1 MAERL
6 PGARR
11 AAAGLGVLLLL
22 VLAPALPAAAEAG
35 GEAPDLVLEDRGQ
48 APALLVPGSTS
59 RWVLGV
65 TTKGV
70 KPSGLSLRL
79 SAAGPLAGATNGAEH
94 LLTVQL
100 SACPGAW
107 AAGKCADGARTII
120 PPTPLASLD
129 GTVRSLA
136 TPDGGIP
143 AGVELLAAVTLSPTA
158 GNAVQ
163 GLSATLT
170 ARVDAAGEPLTQAP
184 DGGRPPGGTPP
195 GGALPDGQ
203 LPDGPLPDTGF
214 RLGGL
219 ALLGAAAVAAGMAAA
234 GWARRTAHAGTPDTG
249 AGRTAQGKVRA

>member
-1 MAERL
+1 MGKHR
-6 PGARR
+6 PGARP
-11 AAAGLGVLLLL
+11 ALAGLGMALLLA
-22 VLAPALPAAAEAG
+22 LAPAHPAMAETG
-35 GEAPDLVLEDRGQ
+35 QEIPDLILEDRGQ

-79 SAAGPLAGATNGAEH
+79 SAAGPLADATNGTEH

-107 AAGKCADGARTII
+107 TAGKCADGGRTII

-143 AGVELLAAVTLSPTA
+143 AGVELLAAVTLSPAA

-170 ARVDAAGEPLTQAP
+170 ARVDAAGEPLAQAP
-184 DGGRPPGGTPP
+184 DGGRPPGGNPP
-195 GGALPDGQ
+195 VGALPDGN
-203 LPDGPLPDTGF
+203 LPDGDLPDTGV

-234 GWARRTAHAGTPDTG
+234 GWARRKA
-249 AGRTAQGKVRA
+249 RT